1 MDKQTTFDLFE
12 IDINDDTENFDINFD
27 TNEINEINKTL
38 DIQTFDTSSFEYAD
52 FNKEFEIE
60 SIGNDGFEIEKPFEE
75 KEKPVI
81 DDIKF
86 QTLDTTRFTNEIGE
100 INVIEEI
107 EEPIIKFNIGDETTK
122 FIEEKNDF
130 GKVKI
135 VVLGVGGC
143 GCNAIHRMYQSTND
157 AIELIAID
165 TDASSLELIN
175 ADKKILIGE
184 NTLFGNGSGND
195 YLKVTTAFEQASE
208 KIKNILEDV
217 NMLFISGSLAG
228 GTGKIGLLEIS
239 KLAKEMGILTIG
251 FATLPRKF
259 ESNIDDVNKHYNAFV
274 DLVDSSVIIEN
285 ERVAAL
291 SKGMTIKEIA
301 YQIDSLLTNGIKG
314 IYELVTKPGKIN
326 LDYAD
331 IKTAFKNKGASIM
344 AIGTGKGENNV
355 VDAVENAIGS
365 KLLDLDLIK
374 SAKII
379 IFAIT
384 SGKNKITIEQATKG
398 TNLIYSFADRDNVE
412 QMFLGYAYDEA
423 LGDEVKVTLIATG
436 IDIKEI
442 NYDYENLD
450 ENNFV
455 FSKEIEKRNEIE
467 EIKEEVISTSDRPD
481 FFI

>member
-157 AIELIAID
+157 AIE
-165 TDASSLELIN
+165 
-175 ADKKILIGE
+175 
-184 NTLFGNGSGND
+184 
-195 YLKVTTAFEQASE
+195 
-208 KIKNILEDV
+208 
-217 NMLFISGSLAG
+217 
-228 GTGKIGLLEIS
+228 
-239 KLAKEMGILTIG
+239 
-251 FATLPRKF
+251 
-259 ESNIDDVNKHYNAFV
+259 
-274 DLVDSSVIIEN
+274 
-285 ERVAAL
+285 
-291 SKGMTIKEIA
+291 
-301 YQIDSLLTNGIKG
+301 
-314 IYELVTKPGKIN
+314 
-326 LDYAD
+326 
-331 IKTAFKNKGASIM
+331 
-344 AIGTGKGENNV
+344 
-355 VDAVENAIGS
+355 
-365 KLLDLDLIK
+365 
-374 SAKII
+374 
-379 IFAIT
+379 
-384 SGKNKITIEQATKG
+384 
-398 TNLIYSFADRDNVE
+398 
-412 QMFLGYAYDEA
+412 
-423 LGDEVKVTLIATG
+423 
-436 IDIKEI
+436 
-442 NYDYENLD
+442 
-450 ENNFV
+450 
-455 FSKEIEKRNEIE
+455 
-467 EIKEEVISTSDRPD
+467 
-481 FFI
+481 